1 LSTHF
6 YRPSVSGRLPA
17 GCRFVKSVTSRFSTD
32 RILRGPYP
40 PVMPAPTDFLRM
52 VLDPIR
58 LAVLGHAATGPVDAA
73 ELARLLDVPE
83 RKVLAALAVVRAQG
97 LVDQNHRLVVE
108 TLREIAQA
116 LPAGAP
122 VDPAVIEGSWSPDE
136 IEVLG
141 RFFEGSRLREI
152 PVAAGKRLVVL
163 ERLVQE
169 FEPGIRYDERT
180 VNRVLQLFHPDYAA
194 LRRYLVDHGLLTR
207 AEGVYW
213 RTGGRY
219 DLGG

>member
-1 LSTHF
+1 
-6 YRPSVSGRLPA
+6 
-17 GCRFVKSVTSRFSTD
+17 
-32 RILRGPYP
+32 
-40 PVMPAPTDFLRM
+40 MPAPTDFLRLA
-52 VLDPIR
+52 LDPVR
-58 LAVLGHAATGPVDAA
+58 LAVLGHAATGPVDAR
-73 ELARLLDVPE
+73 ELARLLRVPE
-83 RKVLAALAVVRAQG
+83 RKVLNALAAVRAVG
-97 LVDQNHRLVVE
+97 LVDEDHRLVVE

-122 VDPAVIEGSWSPDE
+122 ADPAVVEGSWTAEE
-136 IEVLG
+136 IDVLG
-141 RFFEGSRLREI
+141 RFFEGSRLKEI
-152 PVAAGKRLVVL
+152 PASAGKRLVVL

-169 FEPGIRYDERT
+169 FEPGVRYDELG